1 MTCVDTVWK
10 CDQPVQPG
18 GKSNFAAVH
27 KSVGGVGAN
36 LARAVVRS
44 QNSPPVNFITAVGS
58 DSEGSEAIKE
68 LKTEMNVLPKI
79 PENQVTGQYM
89 CVVEPTGELNVAAQD
104 MELAKIHLEPSSEV
118 VRSAA
123 LILTDL
129 NFSKVRS

>member
-1 MTCVDTVWK
+1 MFSENSD
-10 CDQPVQPG
+10 
-18 GKSNFAAVH
+18 VH
-27 KSVGGVGAN
+27 YSCY
-36 LARAVVRS
+36 L
-44 QNSPPVNFITAVGS
+44 I
-58 DSEGSEAIKE
+58 E
-68 LKTEMNVLPKI
+68 I